1 MKEKSDDIYN
11 EISREKNGR
20 KSYEVMGNDA
30 RGAVHG
36 SEVEEQ
42 GGEEERVE
50 EHHCDSMQKWIF

>member
-1 MKEKSDDIYN
+1 
-11 EISREKNGR
+11 
-20 KSYEVMGNDA
+20 MGNDA